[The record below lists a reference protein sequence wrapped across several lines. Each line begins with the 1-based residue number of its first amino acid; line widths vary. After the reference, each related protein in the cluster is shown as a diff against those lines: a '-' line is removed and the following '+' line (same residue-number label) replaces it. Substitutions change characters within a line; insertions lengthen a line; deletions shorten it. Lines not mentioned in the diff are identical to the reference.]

1 MSIDH
6 LGICVIFWQ
15 VALIEEGEQKMDKP
29 RENQGSHGNDFVPIF
44 ASFDTVHALPRYQ
57 RASHNDRPFFFL
69 SRDLG
74 TCLIGSAF
82 KSTSTDPF
90 VSAGEGG

>member
-44 ASFDTVHALPRYQ
+44 ASFDTVHALP
-57 RASHNDRPFFFL
+57 
-69 SRDLG
+69 
-74 TCLIGSAF
+74 
-82 KSTSTDPF
+82 
-90 VSAGEGG
+90 